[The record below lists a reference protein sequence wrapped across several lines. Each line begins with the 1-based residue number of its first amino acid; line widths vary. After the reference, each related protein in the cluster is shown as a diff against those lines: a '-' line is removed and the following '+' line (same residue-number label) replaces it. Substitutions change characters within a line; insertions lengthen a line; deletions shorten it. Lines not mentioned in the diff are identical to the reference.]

1 MSADRKEAEA
11 VVPGEAP
18 NGSPERLIR
27 RRVSRAVARRRVFP
41 FLAGAI
47 TLLALGSGI
56 LARLLDHEDF
66 HTFGD
71 GVWWAIVTL
80 GTVGYGDIVP
90 HTGWGRFLGAIV
102 IVCGVT
108 FISLLTAIVTSLFVA
123 GDQAEAMLRA
133 GGAAGQVES
142 ETDAALHRI
151 EQQLAAIEA
160 RLDRT

>member
-1 MSADRKEAEA
+1 M
-11 VVPGEAP
+11 
-18 NGSPERLIR
+18 R

-41 FLAGAI
+41 FLAGVI
-47 TLLALGSGI
+47 TLLALGSGV
-56 LARLLDHEDF
+56 LAWLLDREDF

-71 GVWWAIVTL
+71 GVWWAVVTL

-90 HTGWGRFLGAIV
+90 HTAWGRVLGGVV

-123 GDQAEAMLRA
+123 GDQAEAMVR
-133 GGAAGQVES
+133 AAGPTAQVES
-142 ETDAALHRI
+142 ETDAALQRI
-151 EQQLAAIEA
+151 EQKLAAIEA